1 MMLGLFR
8 KLLPREDRFFDL
20 FEQHSRTVMEAA
32 EALNALLAGGP
43 DIERHCDR
51 IVQLED
57 EADEVTREVL
67 LAVRRSFIT
76 PFDRG
81 DIKDLIQS
89 MDDAIDMMHKTV
101 KTIRLYE
108 QKSFDPGMQ
117 AMGLAV
123 VEAAHLV
130 AEAIPLLNRIGVNAQ
145 RLSTIAEEVTRVEGR
160 SDELHEQ
167 GLKDLFKR
175 HGSTNPMAYIIGS
188 EIFGEL
194 EKVVDRFEDVANEIS
209 GIVIENV

>member
-1 MMLGLFR
+1 MLAWFR

-20 FEQHSRTVMEAA
+20 FAHHSRTVVGAA
-32 EALNALLAGGP
+32 EALDKLLAGG
-43 DIERHCDR
+43 DDLEKHCDR
-51 IVQLED
+51 IVALED
-57 EADEVTREVL
+57 EADNITRDVL

-101 KTIRLYE
+101 KTIRLFE
-108 QKSFDPGMQ
+108 QKTFDPGMKE
-117 AMGLAV
+117 MGAIV
-123 VEAAHLV
+123 VQAAHLI
-130 AEAIPLLNRIGVNAQ
+130 AEAIPLLNRIGVNHG
-145 RLSTIAEEVTRVEGR
+145 RLIAIAEEITRIEGR
-160 SDELHEQ
+160 SDELHDQ
-167 GLKDLFKR
+167 GLKDLFRR
-175 HGSTNPMAYIIGS
+175 HGANNAMAYIIGS
-188 EIFGEL
+188 EIYGEL

>member
-1 MMLGLFR
+1 MLSLFR
-8 KLLPREDRFFDL
+8 KMMPREDRFFDL
-20 FEQHSRTVMEAA
+20 FEQHSRTVVGAA
-32 EALNALLAGGP
+32 EALQSVLAGGP
-43 DIERHCDR
+43 DMDQHCDR
-51 IVQLED
+51 IIALEN
-57 EADEVTREVL
+57 EADDITREVL

-101 KTIRLYE
+101 KTIRLYD
-108 QKSFDPGMQ
+108 QKTFDPLMRE
-117 AMGLAV
+117 MGITV
-123 VEAAHLV
+123 VKAAHLI
-130 AEAIPLLNRIGVNAQ
+130 AEAIPLLDRVNAHSG
-145 RLSTIAEEVTRVEGR
+145 RLSAIAEEVMRVEGR

-167 GLKDLFKR
+167 GLKDLFR
-175 HGSTNPMAYIIGS
+175 QHGKTDPMAYIIGS
-188 EIFGEL
+188 EIYGEL

>member
-1 MMLGLFR
+1 
-8 KLLPREDRFFDL
+8 REDRFFDL

-32 EALNALLAGGP
+32 EALNALLSGGP

-51 IVQLED
+51 IVALEN
-57 EADEVTREVL
+57 EADEITREVL

-117 AMGLAV
+117 AMGAAV
-123 VEAAHLV
+123 VDAAHLV

-167 GLKDLFKR
+167 GLKDLYKR
-175 HGSTNPMAYIIGS
+175 HGGTNPMAYIIGS
-188 EIFGEL
+188 ELYGEL

>member
-1 MMLGLFR
+1 MLGWFR

-20 FEQHSRTVMEAA
+20 FEQHSRTVVGGA
-32 EALNALLAGGP
+32 EALQQLLGGK
-43 DIERHCDR
+43 DVDR
-51 IVQLED
+51 WCQNIVDLEN
-57 EADEVTREVL
+57 EADAITAQVL

-101 KTIRLYE
+101 KTVKLFEKR
-108 QKSFDPGMQ
+108 QFDPLMQ
-117 AMGLAV
+117 EMGGII
-123 VEAAHLV
+123 VEAARLV
-130 AEAIPLLNRIGVNAQ
+130 AEAIPLLGKVGANTA
-145 RLSTIAEEVTRVEGR
+145 RLTAIAEEVMRVEGR
-160 SDELHEQ
+160 ADDLHEQ
-167 GLKDLFKR
+167 GLKDLFRK
-175 HGSTNPMAYIIGS
+175 HGSSDPMAYLIGS
-188 EIFGEL
+188 EIYGQL

>member
-1 MMLGLFR
+1 MLGLFR

-20 FEQHSRTVMEAA
+20 FEQHSRTVLEAA
-32 EALNALLAGGP
+32 EALKALLAGGP

-57 EADEVTREVL
+57 EADGITREVL

-108 QKSFDPGMQ
+108 QQSFDPGMQ
-117 AMGLAV
+117 AMGAAV

-130 AEAIPLLNRIGVNAQ
+130 AEAIPLLNRIGVNAH

>member
-1 MMLGLFR
+1 MLGLFR

-57 EADEVTREVL
+57 EADEVAREVL

-123 VEAAHLV
+123 VEAAHLI

-175 HGSTNPMAYIIGS
+175 HGSTNPMGYIIGS

>member
-1 MMLGLFR
+1 MLGLFR

-20 FEQHSRTVMEAA
+20 FQQHARTVVSAA
-32 EALNALLAGGP
+32 EALDQLLSGN
-43 DIERHCDR
+43 DIEGNCTR
-51 IVQLED
+51 IVRLED
-57 EADEVTREVL
+57 EADEITREVL

-101 KTIRLYE
+101 KTIRLYD
-108 QKSFDPGMQ
+108 QTTFDPGMRE
-117 AMGLAV
+117 MGKAV
-123 VEAAHLV
+123 VEAAHLI
-130 AEAIPLLNRIGVNAQ
+130 AEAIPLLDRVGTNAQ

-160 SDELHEQ
+160 SDDLHDH
-167 GLKDLFKR
+167 GLKDLFHR
-175 HGSTNPMAYIIGS
+175 YGATGNAMAYMIGS
-188 EIFGEL
+188 EIYGEL

>member
-1 MMLGLFR
+1 MLGLFR

-20 FEQHSRTVMEAA
+20 FAEHSRTVMGAA
-32 EALNALLAGGP
+32 EALNAVLAGGK

-51 IVQLED
+51 IIQLED
-57 EADEVTREVL
+57 EADAITREVL

-101 KTIRLYE
+101 KTIRLYG

-117 AMGLAV
+117 AMGAAV

-130 AEAIPLLNRIGVNAQ
+130 AEAIPLLNRIGVNAH

-175 HGSTNPMAYIIGS
+175 YGSTNPMAYIIGS
-188 EIFGEL
+188 EIYGEL

>member
-1 MMLGLFR
+1 MLSLFR
-8 KLLPREDRFFDL
+8 KLMPREDRFFDL
-20 FEQHSRTVMEAA
+20 FEQHSRTVVGAA
-32 EALNALLAGGP
+32 ESLQALLAGGP
-43 DIERHCDR
+43 DMERHCER
-51 IVQLED
+51 IVALED
-57 EADEVTREVL
+57 EADDITREVL

-108 QKSFDPGMQ
+108 KTSFEPGMQ
-117 AMGLAV
+117 EMGAV
-123 VEAAHLV
+123 VVKAAHLI
-130 AEAIPLLNRIGVNAQ
+130 AEAIPLLDRIGQHAG
-145 RLSTIAEEVTRVEGR
+145 RLSAITEEITKVEGR
-160 SDELHEQ
+160 SDELHDE
-167 GLKDLFKR
+167 GLKGLFR
-175 HGSTNPMAYIIGS
+175 SYGRTDPMAYVIGR
-188 EIFGEL
+188 EIYGEL